1 MSSLIA
7 PSGRAPITVGG
18 RMMQADMP
26 LRITGQNLTV
36 DISGAAIDPGAQAPV
51 WLIRVVHARNV
62 ALMNAKTTADTNRTL
77 ADSGSNIDG
86 HDVGG
91 PDRKRRCRNGVR
103 WPRRHHARRPRSEQR
118 PLQGNDMR
126 NLLGPSNLNA
136 AILLT
141 SRGGGIGVDLE
152 PSFRATVF
160 GSSGVQLSSAF
171 KTLTRV

>member
-91 PDRKRRCRNGVR
+91 P
-103 WPRRHHARRPRSEQR
+103 
-118 PLQGNDMR
+118 
-126 NLLGPSNLNA
+126 SNMNVG
-136 AILLT
+136 IRLT
-141 SRGGGIGVDLE
+141 GRGGGIGVDLE
-152 PSFRATVF
+152 PSFRPTIF
-160 GSSGVQLSSAF
+160 GSSGVQLCSAF